1 MKLIEASAGSD
12 TMRAQLL
19 AAAILSALTVTS
31 ASAMVVLSDDKGGK
45 MEEYTARF
53 QQMRNSGETVVIDGT
68 CLSACT
74 MVLSLVPR
82 NRVCATPNAVLGFHA
97 AWMYDNFGNRVASA
111 SGTRDLMKTYPAAVR
126 AWIEGNGGLKP
137 NMMYLRGRAL
147 AAIVAP
153 CDNAASHSA
162 STASAKRVGAV
173 RQSLGKDTPRASFAA
188 R

>member
-1 MKLIEASAGSD
+1 
-12 TMRAQLL
+12 MRAQLL

-97 AWMYDNFGNRVASA
+97 AWM
-111 SGTRDLMKTYPAAVR
+111 
-126 AWIEGNGGLKP
+126 
-137 NMMYLRGRAL
+137 
-147 AAIVAP
+147 
-153 CDNAASHSA
+153 
-162 STASAKRVGAV
+162 
-173 RQSLGKDTPRASFAA
+173 
-188 R
+188 

>member
-1 MKLIEASAGSD
+1 
-12 TMRAQLL
+12 MRAQLL

-97 AWMYDNFGNRVASA
+97 AWMYDDSGNRVASA

-153 CDNAASHSA
+153 CDIAASHSA

>member
-1 MKLIEASAGSD
+1 
-12 TMRAQLL
+12 MRAQLL

-53 QQMRNSGETVVIDGT
+53 ERMRDAGETVVIDGT

-74 MVLSLVPR
+74 MVLGLLPH

-97 AWMYDNFGNRVASA
+97 AWMYDNSRNRVASA
-111 SGTRDLMKTYPAAVR
+111 SGTRDLMETYPAAIR
-126 AWIEGNGGLKP
+126 AWIERNGGLKP

-153 CDNAASHSA
+153 CDNASHSA

-173 RQSLGKDTPRASFAA
+173 RQSLGKDMPHASFDT

>member
-1 MKLIEASAGSD
+1 
-12 TMRAQLL
+12 
-19 AAAILSALTVTS
+19 
-31 ASAMVVLSDDKGGK
+31 MVVLSDDKGGK

-74 MVLSLVPR
+74 MVLGLLPP

-97 AWMYDNFGNRVASA
+97 AWMYDNSRNRVASV
-111 SGTRDLMKTYPAAVR
+111 SGTRDLMTTYPAAVR
-126 AWIEGNGGLKP
+126 AWIERNGGLKP

-153 CDNAASHSA
+153 CDNASHSA

-173 RQSLGKDTPRASFAA
+173 RQSLRKDTPRASFDA

>member
-1 MKLIEASAGSD
+1 VNLIEASAGSD

-19 AAAILSALTVTS
+19 AAAIISALTVTS

-74 MVLSLVPR
+74 MVLSLVPG

-97 AWMYDNFGNRVASA
+97 AWMYDDSGKRVASA
-111 SGTRDLMKTYPAAVR
+111 SGTRDLMETYPAAVR
-126 AWIEGNGGLKP
+126 AWIERNGGLKP

-153 CDNAASHSA
+153 CDNASHSA

-173 RQSLGKDTPRASFAA
+173 RQSLGKDTPRASFDA

>member
-1 MKLIEASAGSD
+1 
-12 TMRAQLL
+12 MRAQLL

-31 ASAMVVLSDDKGGK
+31 ASAVVVLSDDNGGK

-82 NRVCATPNAVLGFHA
+82 NRVCTTPNAVLGFHA
-97 AWMYDNFGNRVASA
+97 AWMYDNSGNRVASA
-111 SGTRDLMKTYPAAVR
+111 SGTGDLMKTYPAAVR
-126 AWIEGNGGLKP
+126 AWIERNGGLKP

-153 CDNAASHSA
+153 CDNASHLA

-173 RQSLGKDTPRASFAA
+173 RQSLAKDTPRASFDA

>member
-1 MKLIEASAGSD
+1 
-12 TMRAQLL
+12 MRAKLL
-19 AAAILSALTVTS
+19 AVAFFLSTLTVTS

-74 MVLSLVPR
+74 MVLGLVPR

-97 AWMYDNFGNRVASA
+97 AWMYDDSGKRVASA
-111 SGTRDLMKTYPAAVR
+111 SGTRDLMETYPAAVR
-126 AWIEGNGGLKP
+126 AWIERNGGLNP

-147 AAIVAP
+147 APIVAP
-153 CDNAASHSA
+153 FGTASHSA
-162 STASAKRVGAV
+162 STPSAKRGGAV
-173 RQSLGKDTPRASFAA
+173 RQSFGKDTPRASFDAQ
-188 R
+188 

>member
-1 MKLIEASAGSD
+1 
-12 TMRAQLL
+12 MRAQLL

-53 QQMRNSGETVVIDGT
+53 QEMRNSGETVVIDGT

-74 MVLSLVPR
+74 MVLSLVPP
-82 NRVCATPNAVLGFHA
+82 NRVCATPKAVLGFHA
-97 AWMYDNFGNRVASA
+97 AWMYDNSGNRVAST
-111 SGTRDLMKTYPAAVR
+111 SGTRDLMETYPAAVR
-126 AWIEGNGGLKP
+126 AWIERNGGLKP

-153 CDNAASHSA
+153 CDNASHSA
-162 STASAKRVGAV
+162 STARAKRVGAV
-173 RQSLGKDTPRASFAA
+173 RQSLGKDTPRASFDA

>member
-12 TMRAQLL
+12 TMRVQLL

-53 QQMRNSGETVVIDGT
+53 QEMRNSGETVVIDGT

-74 MVLSLVPR
+74 MVLSLVPP
-82 NRVCATPNAVLGFHA
+82 NRVCATPKAVLGFHA
-97 AWMYDNFGNRVASA
+97 AWMYDNSGNRVASA

-126 AWIEGNGGLKP
+126 AWIERNGGLKP

-153 CDNAASHSA
+153 CDIAASHSA
-162 STASAKRVGAV
+162 STARAKRVGAV
-173 RQSLGKDTPRASFAA
+173 RQSFGKDSPRASFDAQ
-188 R
+188 

>member
-1 MKLIEASAGSD
+1 
-12 TMRAQLL
+12 MRVQLL

-31 ASAMVVLSDDKGGK
+31 ASATVVLGDDKGGK

-53 QQMRNSGETVVIDGT
+53 QQMRNLGETVVIDGT

-74 MVLSLVPR
+74 MVLSLVPP
-82 NRVCATPNAVLGFHA
+82 NRVCATPKAVLGFHA
-97 AWMYDNFGNRVASA
+97 AWMYDNSRNRVASA

-126 AWIEGNGGLKP
+126 AWIERNGGLKP

-153 CDNAASHSA
+153 CDNASHSA

-173 RQSLGKDTPRASFAA
+173 RQSFGKDTPRASFDAQ
-188 R
+188 